1 MYLFKKGTAPVTNS
15 DRSFYW
21 GTLTWEHNGVAYF
34 FFFLSLHIKA
44 TQEALW
50 LMLWKKTKQKI
61 LKFTIMQQ
69 AKSREKETQI
79 SMTQPA
85 LSGVSTKLHAHLL
98 PAGHR
103 QKPQR

>member
-1 MYLFKKGTAPVTNS
+1 MFNALKK
-15 DRSFYW
+15 
-21 GTLTWEHNGVAYF
+21 
-34 FFFLSLHIKA
+34 
-44 TQEALW
+44 
-50 LMLWKKTKQKI
+50 KKN
-61 LKFTIMQQ
+61 LKSTIMQQ